1 MSVDHVKVLIAEKN
15 GQDLEYNEEYAL
27 EAETIP
33 FDNSGTGFQA
43 ETVQEA
49 LTEVGASASP
59 GFSFGKSGLLYDG
72 DWLNR
77 AGDVPTNR
85 TGVTIGIDNP
95 VVYQI
100 ACSNRAID
108 TYTITIYEHDGN
120 QVNLNTL
127 GSVTVT
133 NDTGGIY
140 DVNFPATKGMQIA
153 VKLTDS
159 QGFVRDIGVDLFL
172 KGNN

>member
-1 MSVDHVKVLIAEKN
+1 MVDHVKVLIAEKN

-27 EAETIP
+27 EAENIP
-33 FDNSGTGFQA
+33 FDNSTNGFEA

-59 GFSFGKSGLLYDG
+59 GFSFGRSGYLSDG
-72 DWLNR
+72 DWLKR
-77 AGDVPTNR
+77 AGDVPSNR

-100 ACSNRAID
+100 ACSNRSVD
-108 TYTITIYEHDGN
+108 TYTITIVEHEGN

-127 GSVTVT
+127 GSVSVD
-133 NDTGGIY
+133 NATGGIFE
-140 DVNFPATKGMQIA
+140 VNFSATKGMQIA
-153 VKLTDS
+153 VQLTS
-159 QGFVRDIGVDLFL
+159 SEGYVNDIGVDLFL